1 LAERGAVVLFD
12 TNIFIYLEKQNS
24 RAIKLIEETENIH
37 ISAIT
42 YMELIQGASNKNK
55 ARLVERLLQAFNIR
69 ILELSENISI
79 IARLL
84 IKQHAQSHALT
95 LGDALIAATAIQA
108 NLELVTANYRDFR
121 FIDGLE
127 VRKFVPAR

>member
-1 LAERGAVVLFD
+1 MLFD
-12 TNIFIYLEKQNS
+12 TNIFIYLEKQNVK
-24 RAIKLIEETENIH
+24 AITLIEETENIH

-42 YMELIQGASNKNK
+42 YMELVQGASNKSK
-55 ARLVERLLQAFNIR
+55 VRLVERLLQAFNIR
-69 ILELSENISI
+69 ILELNENISI

-95 LGDALIAATAIQA
+95 LGDALIAATAIQS
-108 NLELVTANYRDFR
+108 NFELITANYRDFR

-127 VRKFVPAR
+127 LKNFVPA

>member
-1 LAERGAVVLFD
+1 MLFD
-12 TNIFIYLEKQNS
+12 TNIFIYLEKRNVK
-24 RAIKLIEETENIH
+24 AITLIEETENIH

-42 YMELIQGASNKNK
+42 YMELIQGARNKSK
-55 ARLVERLLQAFNIR
+55 VRLVERLLQAFNIR
-69 ILELSENISI
+69 ILELNENISI

-95 LGDALIAATAIQA
+95 LGDALIAATAIQS
-108 NLELVTANYRDFR
+108 NFELITANYRDFR

-127 VRKFVPAR
+127 LKNFVPS

>member
-1 LAERGAVVLFD
+1 MLFD
-12 TNIFIYLEKQNS
+12 TNIFIYLEKRNVK
-24 RAIKLIEETENIH
+24 AITLIEETENIH

-42 YMELIQGASNKNK
+42 YMELMQGASNKSK
-55 ARLVERLLQAFNIR
+55 VRLVERLLQAFNIR
-69 ILELSENISI
+69 ILELNENISI

-95 LGDALIAATAIQA
+95 LGDALIAATAIQS
-108 NLELVTANYRDFR
+108 NFELITANYRDFL

-127 VRKFVPAR
+127 LKNFVPS

>member
-1 LAERGAVVLFD
+1 MLFD
-12 TNIFIYLEKQNS
+12 TNIFIYLEKRNVK
-24 RAIKLIEETENIH
+24 AITLIEETENIH

-42 YMELIQGASNKNK
+42 YMELMQGASNKSK
-55 ARLVERLLQAFNIR
+55 VRLVERLLQAFNIR
-69 ILELSENISI
+69 ILELNENISI

-95 LGDALIAATAIQA
+95 LGDALIAATAIQS
-108 NLELVTANYRDFR
+108 NFELITANYRDFR

-127 VRKFVPAR
+127 LKNFVPS

>member
-1 LAERGAVVLFD
+1 MLFD
-12 TNIFIYLEKQNS
+12 TNIFIYLEKRNVK
-24 RAIKLIEETENIH
+24 AITLIEETENIH

-42 YMELIQGASNKNK
+42 YMELVQGASNKSK
-55 ARLVERLLQAFNIR
+55 VRLVERLLQAFNIR
-69 ILELSENISI
+69 ILELNENISI

-95 LGDALIAATAIQA
+95 LGDALIAATAIQS
-108 NLELVTANYRDFR
+108 NFELITANYRDFH

-127 VRKFVPAR
+127 LKNFVPD

>member
-1 LAERGAVVLFD
+1 MLFD
-12 TNIFIYLEKQNS
+12 TNIFIYLEKRNVK
-24 RAIKLIEETENIH
+24 AITLIEETENIH

-42 YMELIQGASNKNK
+42 YMELVQGASNKSK
-55 ARLVERLLQAFNIR
+55 VRLVERLLQAFNIR
-69 ILELSENISI
+69 ILELNENISI

-95 LGDALIAATAIQA
+95 LGDALIAATAIQS
-108 NLELVTANYRDFR
+108 NFELITANYRDFL

-127 VRKFVPAR
+127 LKNFVPS

>member
-1 LAERGAVVLFD
+1 MLFD
-12 TNIFIYLEKQNS
+12 TNIFIYLEKRNVK
-24 RAIKLIEETENIH
+24 AITLIEETENIH

-42 YMELIQGASNKNK
+42 YMELIQGASNKSK
-55 ARLVERLLQAFNIR
+55 VRLVERLLQAFNIR
-69 ILELSENISI
+69 ILELNENISI

-95 LGDALIAATAIQA
+95 LGDALIAATAIQS
-108 NLELVTANYRDFR
+108 NFELITANYRDFR

-127 VRKFVPAR
+127 LKNFVPS

>member
-1 LAERGAVVLFD
+1 MIFD

-24 RAIKLIEETENIH
+24 RAIRLIEETDNIH

-55 ARLVERLLQAFNIR
+55 ARLVERLLQAFNIC
-69 ILELSENISI
+69 ILELNENISI

-84 IKQHAQSHALT
+84 MKQHAQSHALT
-95 LGDALIAATAIQA
+95 LGDALIAATAIHT
-108 NLELVTANYRDFR
+108 NLELVTANARDFR
-121 FIDGLE
+121 FIDGIEL
-127 VRKFVPAR
+127 RKFSPAQ

>member
-1 LAERGAVVLFD
+1 MLFD
-12 TNIFIYLEKQNS
+12 TNIFIYLEKQNVK
-24 RAIKLIEETENIH
+24 AITLIEETENIH

-42 YMELIQGASNKNK
+42 YMELVQGASNKSK
-55 ARLVERLLQAFNIR
+55 VRLVERLLQAFNIR
-69 ILELSENISI
+69 ILELNENISI

-95 LGDALIAATAIQA
+95 LGDALIAATAIQS
-108 NLELVTANYRDFR
+108 NFELITANYRDFR

-127 VRKFVPAR
+127 LKNFVPS

>member
-1 LAERGAVVLFD
+1 MLFD
-12 TNIFIYLEKQNS
+12 TNIFIYLEKRNVK
-24 RAIKLIEETENIH
+24 AITLIEETENIH

-42 YMELIQGASNKNK
+42 YMELIQGARNKSK
-55 ARLVERLLQAFNIR
+55 VRLVERLLQAFNIR
-69 ILELSENISI
+69 ILELNENISI

-95 LGDALIAATAIQA
+95 LGDALIAATAIQS
-108 NLELVTANYRDFR
+108 NFELITANYRDFL

-127 VRKFVPAR
+127 LKNFVPS

>member
-1 LAERGAVVLFD
+1 MLFD
-12 TNIFIYLEKQNS
+12 TNIFIYLEKRNVK
-24 RAIKLIEETENIH
+24 AITLIEETENIH

-42 YMELIQGASNKNK
+42 HMELIQGASNKSK
-55 ARLVERLLQAFNIR
+55 VRLVERLLQAFNIR
-69 ILELSENISI
+69 ILELNENISI

-95 LGDALIAATAIQA
+95 LGDALIAATAIQS
-108 NLELVTANYRDFR
+108 NFELITANYRDFL

-127 VRKFVPAR
+127 LKNFVPS

>member
-1 LAERGAVVLFD
+1 MLFD

-24 RAIKLIEETENIH
+24 RAVRLIEETDNIYV
-37 ISAIT
+37 SAIT

-69 ILELSENISI
+69 ILELNENISI

-84 IKQHAQSHALT
+84 IKLHAQSHALT
-95 LGDALIAATAIQA
+95 LGDALIAATAIHA

-121 FIDGLE
+121 FIDGLD
-127 VRKFVPAR
+127 VKTFTPAR

>member
-1 LAERGAVVLFD
+1 MLFD
-12 TNIFIYLEKQNS
+12 TNIFIYLEKQDS
-24 RAIKLIEETENIH
+24 KAIKLIEETESIH

-55 ARLVERLLQAFNIR
+55 ARLVERLLQAFNIH
-69 ILELSENISI
+69 IVELSENISI

-84 IKQHAQSHALT
+84 IKQYAQSHALT
-95 LGDALIAATAIQA
+95 LGDALIAATALQA

-121 FIDGLE
+121 FIEGLE
-127 VRKFVPAR
+127 IRKFVPSR

>member
-1 LAERGAVVLFD
+1 MLFD
-12 TNIFIYLEKQNS
+12 TNIFIYLEKRNVK
-24 RAIKLIEETENIH
+24 AITLIEETENIH

-69 ILELSENISI
+69 ILELNENISI

-95 LGDALIAATAIQA
+95 LGDALIAATAIQS
-108 NLELVTANYRDFR
+108 NFQLITANYQDFR

-127 VRKFVPAR
+127 LKKFAN

>member
-1 LAERGAVVLFD
+1 MLFD
-12 TNIFIYLEKQNS
+12 TNIFIYLEKRNVK
-24 RAIKLIEETENIH
+24 AITLIEETENIH

-42 YMELIQGASNKNK
+42 YMELIQGASNKSK
-55 ARLVERLLQAFNIR
+55 VRLVERLLQAFNIR
-69 ILELSENISI
+69 ILELNENISI

-95 LGDALIAATAIQA
+95 LGDALIAATAIQS
-108 NLELVTANYRDFR
+108 NFELITANYRDFL

-127 VRKFVPAR
+127 LKNFVPS

>member
-1 LAERGAVVLFD
+1 MLFD
-12 TNIFIYLEKQNS
+12 TNIFIYLEK
-24 RAIKLIEETENIH
+24 RKVKAITLIEETENIH

-42 YMELIQGASNKNK
+42 YMELIQGASNKSK
-55 ARLVERLLQAFNIR
+55 VRLVERLLQAFNIR
-69 ILELSENISI
+69 ILELNENISI

-95 LGDALIAATAIQA
+95 LGDALIAATAIQS
-108 NLELVTANYRDFR
+108 NIELITANYRDFR

-127 VRKFVPAR
+127 LKNFVPS

>member
-1 LAERGAVVLFD
+1 MLFD
-12 TNIFIYLEKQNS
+12 TNIFIYLEKRNVK
-24 RAIKLIEETENIH
+24 AITLIEETENIH

-69 ILELSENISI
+69 IVELNENISI

-95 LGDALIAATAIQA
+95 LGDALIAATAIQS
-108 NLELVTANYRDFR
+108 NFQLITANYRDFR

-127 VRKFVPAR
+127 LKKFVPSR